1 MLKKFATVALSC
13 VAIAVSIPAQAE
25 GPNADDMYSCF
36 IELAVST
43 SSPAKIV
50 AFNVTNNMSGNKMGI
65 SHSATLAVDSG
76 PKTIDKLPCAE
87 TPYIISATAYN
98 TDTNILMDGAIG
110 QCVLKAGL
118 VMLSEAGNSVSVV
131 FPNDFN
137 CQ

>member
-1 MLKKFATVALSC
+1 LSF
-13 VAIAVSIPAQAE
+13 
-25 GPNADDMYSCF
+25 GNA
-36 IELAVST
+36 
-43 SSPAKIV
+43 
-50 AFNVTNNMSGNKMGI
+50 
-65 SHSATLAVDSG
+65 

-87 TPYIISATAYN
+87 TPYTISATAYDN
-98 TDTNILMDGAIG
+98 GSNVLLDAPAIG